1 MLLASEARNALH
13 TRRASAQTAFH
24 PVLRMCD
31 AKIRTAVSHLQEG
44 CRFDVPEF
52 ILGVP
57 RYDLHDCIR
66 AVMTHLVQHG
76 FRVHF
81 FYPRT
86 LAIRW
91 TPDHHVRP
99 SQQQQ
104 QQQQLEVPPRLQLQ
118 VARPRPPPLPS
129 GTSPASLTFQW
140 LAAPASTRMP
150 NKQGPAV
157 FAAAAAAEQRPAMR
171 SKPSGK
177 FVLDLT

>member
-31 AKIRTAVSHLQEG
+31 ARIRTAVSHLQEG

-91 TPDHHVRP
+91 TPDHPGRP
-99 SQQQQ
+99 V
-104 QQQQLEVPPRLQLQ
+104 QQQLLLSPPQLQ
-118 VARPRPPPLPS
+118 VIRPPPPPLPRPPN
-129 GTSPASLTFQW
+129 TSPAFQW
-140 LAAPASTRMP
+140 LPAPTSTRIP
-150 NKQGPAV
+150 TNKQGPTL
-157 FAAAAAAEQRPAMR
+157 FAAGPAMR